1 MLRNLA
7 YLLVFTTLVLSACSR
22 KAARWDNNVA
32 VPLFSTEMTLNDID
46 KRYLVNNLTDSG
58 YTLVYDNLVYNART
72 LRVTAPDTSLNTAFT
87 LRRLKLSDR
96 SIVQRITLAQINPTF
111 RLLDGQT
118 IAVPAQ
124 NQTNLNPVDIDAS
137 AFFETATL
145 DSGFLDISINNELP
159 VKVTLLV
166 FELQNASDGS
176 VVAKDSF
183 LNIDQGTSATKSIS
197 LRNKTVNK
205 GLKGVIRRLIT
216 EPSNGPVLIDASK
229 GVEVTLTVRN
239 LRPRDAIAAFPNQN
253 VIEQDEALVLDMGGP
268 QVKFFKVKQGSLK
281 LRVESTIQENM
292 TMVLKIPSASLNG
305 VPLERVVKMPGAKPG
320 VTERRE
326 ETVDMSGYLLDYRGK
341 NPTVKDTVNT
351 FHQIMVVSLDSSGRK
366 VQVTLNDS
374 LRIYYALTGLLPEYA
389 TGYMG
394 QTLNNSADKAPFALF
409 KGADGNIL
417 FKDFKASVLVKNSI
431 GAEGRVRVKSLE
443 SENIFSGNK
452 VKLSATPLNSDVFI
466 GPAPFVYGQS
476 TDKQVVLDGSNS
488 NIKAFV
494 ENLPQYINYDI
505 DIETNPNGNVSNW
518 KDFVFD
524 NSGAEIYLR
533 LEAPVSFTVGGLNLR
548 DTQGI
553 EAASL
558 PQVQRV
564 KSATVIFD
572 VENDYPFEVDMDFVL
587 LDQFGNAL
595 GDVIL
600 TPGTIMPG
608 KTTANG
614 APLAA
619 SRTILRAS
627 IPKERID
634 ALRKAHAVAIKA
646 RVTGNGT
653 EQKIYNTYKLKVK
666 TSLQAEYEAQF

>member
-1 MLRNLA
+1 MRNFAFTIGLTA
-7 YLLVFTTLVLSACSR
+7 LVIASCSR
-22 KAARWDNNVA
+22 KAASWDNNIA
-32 VPLFSTEMTLNDID
+32 VPLFSTEMTLNNVD
-46 KRYLVNNLTDSG
+46 KRFLVNNPSDSG
-58 YTLVYDNLVYNART
+58 YTLVYDNLVYNARS

-124 NQTNLNPVDIDAS
+124 NQSDLSPVDIDAS

-183 LNIDQGTSATKSIS
+183 LNIDQGSSATKSIS

-216 EPSNGPVLIDASK
+216 EASNGPVLINATK

-268 QVKFFKVKQGSLK
+268 QVKFFKVKQGWLK
-281 LRVESTIQENM
+281 LKVESTIQENM

-305 VPLERVVKMPGAKPG
+305 VPLERVVKMPGAKAG
-320 VTERRE
+320 NTERKE
-326 ETVDMSGYLLDYRGK
+326 ETVDMSGYMLDYRGK
-341 NPTVKDTVNT
+341 NPSVKDTVNT

-374 LRIYYALTGLLPEYA
+374 LRIYYALTDLLPEYA

-394 QTLNNSADKAPFALF
+394 KTLNNSVGKAPFTLF

-431 GAEGRVRVKSLE
+431 GAEGRVKVKSLE
-443 SENIFSGNK
+443 GENIFSGNK
-452 VKLSATPLNSDVFI
+452 LKLNATPLNNDIFI
-466 GPAPFVYGQS
+466 GPAPFVYGQT

-494 ENLPQYINYDI
+494 ENLPQFINYDI
-505 DIETNPNGNVSNW
+505 DIETNPNGNMSNW

-524 NSGAEIYLR
+524 NSSADIYLR
-533 LEAPVSFTVGGLNLR
+533 LEAPVSFTIGGLNLR

-553 EAASL
+553 EAASV

-572 VENDYPFEVDMDFVL
+572 VENDYPFDVDMAFML
-587 LDQFGNAL
+587 LDQSGNAL
-595 GDVIL
+595 GEVSM
-600 TPGTIMPG
+600 TPGRVMAG
-608 KTTANG
+608 KTTASG
-614 APLAA
+614 EPLAA
-619 SRTILRAS
+619 SRTVLRATV
-627 IPKERID
+627 PKERIE

-653 EQKIYNTYKLKVK
+653 QQKIYNTYKLKVK